1 MAIDKFLIE
10 ASHIM
15 MFARSVGDDN
25 PVYYD
30 EGYKSVSGCEGII
43 APPTFAQSSAQFDPN
58 YFLRPK
64 IGGEGWF
71 GSGKEATGAKPA
83 KSEKGSVSGGGAAAG
98 LHAEHHFEYHLPLKA
113 GDILSATTKP
123 GNTWEKESKRAGKL
137 KFSES
142 VTEYRNQNG
151 DLVITA
157 TGVGVQTERPV
168 DS

>member
-1 MAIDKFLIE
+1 MAVDKFLVE

-15 MFARSVGDDN
+15 MFARSIGDDN
-25 PVYYD
+25 PIYYD
-30 EGYKSVSGCEGII
+30 EDHKSESGSEGII
-43 APPTFAQSSAQFDPN
+43 APPTFAQSSAQFDPD

-64 IGGEGWF
+64 TSGVGWF
-71 GSGKEATGAKPA
+71 GSGKEPTGLKP
-83 KSEKGSVSGGGAAAG
+83 SGSGGGGGGAAAG
-98 LHAEHHFEYHLPLKA
+98 LHAEQHFEYHLPLKA
-113 GDILSATTKP
+113 GDVLSATTKP
-123 GNTWEKESKRAGKL
+123 GNAWEKESKRAGKL
-137 KFSES
+137 RFSES